1 MLMGLRPKRLTLFIT
16 ALIFFLPVF
25 ANLCSATVDL
35 SIAECIESAL
45 SKNETIL
52 YYQQQVKAAEL
63 KVTEKKAALLPRF
76 GLSAG
81 YTRLPYA
88 SPSKA
93 AILGGGLD
101 DYSASFT
108 LSQPLYSGGSLIG
121 DKAKF
126 EIELSQTRNSLK
138 NSENELY
145 FDVTSAYYVARQA
158 QEMLAAKKN
167 FLNNLE
173 AFYLR
178 SKNLHKRTRSPRLEA
193 LLQIEVQ
200 VGNAEQ
206 EVVSAKNN
214 YQKALRSLLELTY
227 QDSGD
232 VALSDPLPLIAAEAG
247 RMELDET
254 TLRNN
259 YEYRQGLFGLKAAEH
274 DQIIARSAL
283 LPSINLTG
291 YYGWEWA
298 TFPPVDGYSQWAVSL
313 ELLLFDFMGTAAKVD
328 QTKSLY
334 RQKLTS
340 LNILERNLKKIYAN
354 LADDLRSAGMRLK
367 LSKVNLSKAEKSL
380 KLYQQRYA
388 SYTVNSRELLDAEQA
403 ALQAKINCLSALLD
417 HNLARIELQ
426 RLRGEA
432 KL

>member
-1 MLMGLRPKRLTLFIT
+1 MLMRFRPKGLTLLVA
-16 ALIFFLPVF
+16 ALIFTFPFF
-25 ANLCSATVDL
+25 ANLSSATVDL
-35 SIAECIESAL
+35 SLAACVKSAL

-63 KVTEKKAALLPRF
+63 KVSEKKAAFLPRF

-81 YTRLPYA
+81 YTRLPYT

-101 DYSASFT
+101 DYSASLT
-108 LSQPLYSGGSLIG
+108 LSQPLYSGGSLTSN
-121 DKAKF
+121 KAKA
-126 EIELSQTRNSLK
+126 EIELSQTRDSLK
-138 NSENELY
+138 NAENNLY
-145 FDVTSAYYVARQA
+145 SDVVSAYYIARQS
-158 QEMLAAKKN
+158 QEILAAKKD

-178 SKNLHKRTRSPRLEA
+178 SKKLYKRTRSPRLEA

-227 QDSGD
+227 QDNEKA
-232 VALSDPLPLIAAEAG
+232 ALSDSLPLLASEVDQIK
-247 RMELDET
+247 LDET
-254 TLRNN
+254 ILQNN
-259 YEYRQGLFGLKAAEH
+259 YEYRQGLFGLKAAEY
-274 DQIIARSAL
+274 DQTIARSAL
-283 LPSINLTG
+283 LPALNLTG

-298 TFPPVDGYSQWAVSL
+298 TFPPADGYSQWAFSF
-313 ELLLFDFMGTAAKVD
+313 ELLLFDFMETAAKVG
-328 QTKSLY
+328 QAKSLY
-334 RQKLTS
+334 QQKLTG
-340 LNILERNLKKIYAN
+340 LNILKRNIKKIYAN
-354 LADDLRSAGMRLK
+354 LADDLRASGVRLK
-367 LSKVNLSKAEKSL
+367 LSKVNLSKAERSL
-380 KLYQQRYA
+380 KLYKQRYA

-403 ALQAKINCLSALLD
+403 VLQSKINCLSALLD
-417 HNLARIELQ
+417 YNLSRIELQ